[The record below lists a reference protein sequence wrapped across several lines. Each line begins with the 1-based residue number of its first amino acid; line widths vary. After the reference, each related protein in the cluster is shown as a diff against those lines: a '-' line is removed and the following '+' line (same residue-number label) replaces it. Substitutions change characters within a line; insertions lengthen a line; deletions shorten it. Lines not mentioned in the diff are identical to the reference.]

1 MKQVMTLSSALVGAA
16 ALVLSTTLPQAGI
29 AQSLVPVDPSVG
41 APVEE
46 SAAMAEKDDE
56 TRIDGEALSAIE
68 RWQADKTTFIDAA
81 EVTLPD
87 LVWTARPVVVFANSP
102 NDPQFRQQV
111 ELLDQRRNALA
122 DRDVMVI
129 LDSDPSDPSQL
140 RLELRP
146 RGFMLVLIGKDGK
159 VHLRKPSPWDVREL
173 TRSIDKMPIRQQEIR
188 DRPHTLP

>member
-1 MKQVMTLSSALVGAA
+1 MMTLRSAFTGATALALA
-16 ALVLSTTLPQAGI
+16 AVVPLAGL

-46 SAAMAEKDDE
+46 SAAMAAEEDE
-56 TRIDGEALSAIE
+56 TRVDGEALSAIE

-81 EVTLPD
+81 EVTLDD

-111 ELLDQRRNALA
+111 ELLDERRQALA

-129 LDSDPSDPSQL
+129 LDTDPENPSEVRRQ
-140 RLELRP
+140 LRP

-159 VHLRKPSPWDVREL
+159 VHLRKPAPWDVREL